1 MKVEKS
7 YRIGD
12 KVKVKGHST
21 PMLVI
26 GFILETNG
34 DLYEYEV
41 VPVEHLHY
49 YSESM
54 IEGLEDE

>member
-41 VPVEHLHY
+41 SHSQFQY
-49 YSESM
+49 
-54 IEGLEDE
+54 